1 MTDVD
6 AAGQAAVDA
15 AGQAET
21 AAPPPGR
28 EPGTS
33 LFARVRSS
41 LLLKILAGLVL
52 AVVGSSTLTAL
63 VETSLTRDALD
74 TQSRRITAGNL
85 RVLEE
90 AYAERERTLVGD
102 LRDLGQTL
110 DNEGLTDRSRR
121 VDLVNQLSG
130 KYRNLELDVLE
141 VVDAVGRPLDPPA
154 SAPGVE
160 LGPGATVT
168 APGRPKVSS
177 RLLPTADGGWVQAV
191 FVPIGTGADAPFLL
205 VGGYRFG
212 DEFAY
217 RLRGGLGELGH
228 VVLVAEDRIAGSTLL
243 DPPELPPGVGRPG
256 GRLPQSPVAERVAG
270 EDSLVAYRLVRRGT
284 GAQGALGVLLDD
296 PGAPLD
302 RDLAEARL
310 VAGALLAGLSLLVG
324 WLFFRALVRPLVALK
339 DTAGRIAEGDLE
351 ASFRAAGSDEVAD
364 LARSLERMRLEL
376 RAHLD
381 LIAEQAEA
389 LRLSS
394 HRIVAA
400 QDEERHR
407 LARDL
412 HDGIQQ
418 HLVVLRMG
426 VGLAKDS
433 AERAP
438 DTAVRSLG
446 ELGSELDAVIQRL
459 REVSQDLYPSI
470 LVDRGLA
477 AALRSSL
484 GRLPLAAR
492 LVCSPDPLP
501 RLPAEIESGAYFLVS
516 EAVSNV
522 LKHAGA
528 GQIAISLVLTES
540 DLRVAVSDD
549 GRGFAT
555 DGAGRRGGLLHM
567 QDRAR
572 SFGGSLEIR
581 SEPGAGTEVVATF
594 PLRRPAPA
602 TESAQ

>member
-1 MTDVD
+1 MT
-6 AAGQAAVDA
+6 AVT
-15 AGQAET
+15 ET
-21 AAPPPGR
+21 SGSETPAAPPPPVGD
-28 EPGTS
+28 PGVT

-52 AVVGSSTLTAL
+52 AVVGSSTFTAL
-63 VETSLTRDALD
+63 VERGLTGDALD
-74 TQSRRITAGNL
+74 AQSRRTTAGNL

-102 LRDLGQTL
+102 LRNLEQTL
-110 DNEGLTDRSRR
+110 DNEGLTDPSRR
-121 VDLVNQLSG
+121 VELINELSG
-130 KYRNLELDVLE
+130 TYRNFELDVLE
-141 VVDAVGRPLDPPA
+141 VVDAAGRPLDPPA
-154 SAPGVE
+154 SAPGVG
-160 LGPGATVT
+160 LAPGATAT
-168 APGRPKVSS
+168 PRGRPKVSS
-177 RLLPTADGGWVQAV
+177 RLLPTVDGGWVQTV

-217 RLRGGLGELGH
+217 RLRGRLGELGH
-228 VVLVAEDRIAGSTLL
+228 VVLVAEDRIVGSTLL
-243 DPPELPPGVGRPG
+243 DPPELPPGVDRRG
-256 GRLPQSPVAERVAG
+256 GRLPTTPVAERIDG
-270 EDSLVAYRLVRRGT
+270 EDSLVAYRSVRRGT
-284 GAQGALGVLLDD
+284 GLQGALGVFLDD
-296 PGAPLD
+296 PGTPLD

-310 VAGALLAGLSLLVG
+310 VAGTLLAVLSLLVG
-324 WLFFRALVRPLVALK
+324 WLFFRALVRPLFALK

-351 ASFRAAGSDEVAD
+351 ASFQAAGSDEVAD

-389 LRLSS
+389 LRVSS

-426 VGLAKDS
+426 FGLAKDS

-438 DTAVRSLG
+438 DSVVRSLG
-446 ELGSELDAVIQRL
+446 ELGTELDAVIQRL

-477 AALRSSL
+477 AALRSSV
-484 GRLPLAAR
+484 GRLPVAAR

-501 RLPAEIESGAYFLVS
+501 RLPPEIESGAYFLVS
-516 EAVSNV
+516 EAVANV
-522 LKHAGA
+522 LKHACA
-528 GQIAISLVLTES
+528 GEITISLGLTDS
-540 DLRVAVSDD
+540 DLRVAVRDD

-555 DGAGRRGGLLHM
+555 EGSGRRGGLLHM

-572 SFGGSLEIR
+572 SFGGSLEIH

-594 PLRRPAPA
+594 PLRRPADVAPTA
-602 TESAQ
+602 

>member
-1 MTDVD
+1 MTDV
-6 AAGQAAVDA
+6 AERAGTEAPP
-15 AGQAET
+15 
-21 AAPPPGR
+21 APPPPVGDS
-28 EPGTS
+28 GAT

-41 LLLKILAGLVL
+41 LLLKILAGLVV
-52 AVVGSSTLTAL
+52 AVVGSSTFTAL

-74 TQSRRITAGNL
+74 AQSRRTTAGNL

-90 AYAERERTLVGD
+90 AYAERERTLVSD
-102 LRDLGQTL
+102 LRNLEQTL
-110 DNEGLTDRSRR
+110 DNGGLTDPSKR
-121 VDLVNQLSG
+121 VDLINELSG
-130 KYRNLELDVLE
+130 TYRNFELDVLE
-141 VVDAVGRPLDPPA
+141 VVDAAGRPLDPPA

-160 LGPGATVT
+160 LVPGAT
-168 APGRPKVSS
+168 ANPPGRPRVSS
-177 RLLPTADGGWVQAV
+177 RLLPTADGEWVQAV

-217 RLRGGLGELGH
+217 RLRGRLGELGH
-228 VVLVAEDRIAGSTLL
+228 VVLVADDRIVGSTLL
-243 DPPELPPGVGRPG
+243 DPPELPPGVDRPG
-256 GRLPQSPVAERVAG
+256 GRLPTTPVAERVDG
-270 EDSLVAYRLVRRGT
+270 QDSLVAYRVVRRGT
-284 GAQGALGVLLDD
+284 GLQGALGVFLDD
-296 PGAPLD
+296 PGTPLD
-302 RDLAEARL
+302 RDLSEARL
-310 VAGALLAGLSLLVG
+310 VAATLLAVLSLLVG
-324 WLFFRALVRPLVALK
+324 WLFFRALVRPLFALK

-351 ASFRAAGSDEVAD
+351 ASFQATGSDEVAD

-426 VGLAKDS
+426 FGLAKDS

-438 DTAVRSLG
+438 DTLVRSLA
-446 ELGSELDAVIQRL
+446 ELGTELDAVIQRL

-470 LVDRGLA
+470 LVDRGLV

-484 GRLPLAAR
+484 GRLPVAAR

-501 RLPAEIESGAYFLVS
+501 RLPPEIESGAYFLVS
-516 EAVSNV
+516 EAVANV

-528 GQIAISLVLTES
+528 GEITIALGLNHS
-540 DLRVAVSDD
+540 DLRVTVRDD

-555 DGAGRRGGLLHM
+555 DGSGRRGGLLHM

-572 SFGGSLEIR
+572 SFGGSLEIH
-581 SEPGAGTEVVATF
+581 SEPGAGTEVVASF
-594 PLRRPAPA
+594 PLRRPADVAPTA
-602 TESAQ
+602 